1 MKASKFLASTAATIA
16 VFGSIGLACAQSTT
30 PPDRGEV
37 PPPARNQ
44 ATPPSSA
51 PADPAMQ
58 TPRRSDTPSVK
69 GDATI
74 KSETGAAKSPTDT
87 SSSVGGAPR
96 TDTGVSG
103 TARRDTRAPMAGE
116 RPARADRN

>member
-16 VFGSIGLACAQSTT
+16 VFGSIGLASAQSTT

-37 PPPARNQ
+37 PPPAKSQ

-58 TPRRSDTPSVK
+58 TPRRSDTPSAK

-74 KSETGAAKSPTDT
+74 RSETGAVRTPSDT

-96 TDTGVSG
+96 TDTGV
-103 TARRDTRAPMAGE
+103 TPMAGE
-116 RPARADRN
+116 RPPRADRN